1 MLLLFAAQCCKC
13 GMKPGKN
20 KKQLMEHD
28 PLPVLS
34 RAEVAEAHCCYKV
47 NLAYS
52 ENHYKLKEKNYA
64 HMSVPGKTDG
74 WIDGK
79 MG

>member
-1 MLLLFAAQCCKC
+1 MRDQTWQKQ
-13 GMKPGKN
+13 
-20 KKQLMEHD
+20 KQLVEHD

-34 RAEVAEAHCCYKV
+34 RAEVAEALCCYKV

-52 ENHYKLKEKNYA
+52 ENHYKLKKKNYA
-64 HMSVPGKTDG
+64 DMGVPGKADG